1 MLGHAVHPDEP
12 LMSSGLD
19 SRAAMELRATLAE
32 QLGVSLPVTLLYDA
46 QVMQRMVLAPAL
58 CPAICSACVG
68 LGPTLHRK

>member
-19 SRAAMELRATLAE
+19 SRSAMELRASLAE

-46 QVMQRMVLAPAL
+46 QVR
-58 CPAICSACVG
+58 PAIMVWCMLLLGEVG
-68 LGPTLHRK
+68 